1 MSAWVKIAIRN
12 IIKNKRR
19 SLYTIIAIALGFAAV
34 NIFGGYTEYMFTSL
48 KNAFIYNYAN
58 GHLNIFKKGYLEEG
72 KLDPTRFLIKDKE
85 LEAIKEICKGD
96 PRILLATPKLEVT
109 GLVSN
114 GKVSTIFFANARVP
128 SDTEFIRA
136 KSSGMLAKLKLFD
149 GKKLED
155 EVPSAV
161 GFSSGLA
168 RKLAMRIGDTGN
180 LMAPTVE
187 GMINAVDID
196 LYQTFESPMA
206 ELNDKLIDMN
216 LKLAQN
222 LYDTTSVGSITVLL
236 SETDLTNKARAYLL
250 GEFNRTGLE
259 MEVKTW
265 EEMSPFYVKV
275 RDMFDVIFIFV
286 FVIVFV
292 IVVMSVV
299 NTVSMS
305 ILERTR
311 EIGTLRALGLKRAGV
326 VNLFVIESLL
336 MSVAGSLLGLV
347 MTLIVWYAIKV
358 TEPTWVPPQITRA
371 VPLEVFLVPGYLAGS
386 FFSLIV
392 LSALAAVAPARRAAY
407 EKSIVDDLGYV

>member
-34 NIFGGYTEYMFTSL
+34 NIFGGYTEYMFTGL
-48 KNAFIYNYAN
+48 KDSFIYNYGN
-58 GHLNIFKKGYLEEG
+58 GHLTIFKKGYLEEG
-72 KLDPTRFLIKDKE
+72 KLDPTRFLLKDTE
-85 LEAIKEICKGD
+85 LAAIKEICKGN
-96 PRILLATPKLEVT
+96 PKILLATPKLEVT

-128 SDTEFIRA
+128 SETDFIRGR
-136 KSSGMLAKLKLFD
+136 STGILAKIKLFD
-149 GKKLED
+149 GKRLED
-155 EVPSAV
+155 NVPNAV

-168 RKLAMRIGDTGN
+168 RKLDMHIGDTGSV
-180 LMAPTVE
+180 MSPTVE
-187 GMINAVDID
+187 GMVNALDID

-216 LKLAQN
+216 LQLAQN

-236 SETDLTNKARAYLL
+236 SDTDMTDRMRAYLL
-250 GEFNRTGLE
+250 GEFNRAGLE

-265 EEMSPFYVKV
+265 EEMSPFYRKV
-275 RDMFDVIFIFV
+275 RDMFDVIFLFV
-286 FVIVFV
+286 FIIVFV

-305 ILERTR
+305 IMERTR

-326 VNLFVIESLL
+326 VKLFAIESLL
-336 MSVAGSLLGLV
+336 MGVAGSLLGLV
-347 MTLIVWYAIKV
+347 ITLIVWYAIKV
-358 TEPTWVPPQITRA
+358 IEPTWVPPQITKR
-371 VPLEVFLVPGYLAGS
+371 VPWEVFLVPGYLAAS
-386 FFSLIV
+386 FFSLII
-392 LSALAAVAPARRAAY
+392 LSTLAAMAPARRAAY
-407 EKSIVDDLGYV
+407 RKSIVDALGYV